1 MVTLPGVEFERR
13 IGDSQLVFDAT
24 LQNRPARVND
34 PRDTGPEAR
43 RSRLMSIDQRVA
55 CRRAP
60 TLPGDLPRAGD
71 WKTSMFEGNPVY
83 TLSGRGWL
91 VNVVVESGITDE
103 EMQETFADDLADAG
117 ADGDPDDY
125 GVMTY
130 VSLEPAGAP
139 QDGVDL
145 MMAVLEMLAKTCD
158 GVVLA
163 N

>member
-1 MVTLPGVEFERR
+1 
-13 IGDSQLVFDAT
+13 
-24 LQNRPARVND
+24 
-34 PRDTGPEAR
+34 
-43 RSRLMSIDQRVA
+43 MSIDQRVA

-60 TLPGDLPRAGD
+60 TLPGALPQAD
-71 WKTSMFEGNPVY
+71 AWKTSMYEGAPVY
-83 TLSGRGWL
+83 TLSGRSWL
-91 VNVVVESGITDE
+91 VNVIVEHGFSDPE
-103 EMQETFADDLADAG
+103 AQETFAEELEDAG
-117 ADGDPDDY
+117 AEGGPDDY

-130 VSLEPAGAP
+130 VSLEPAGAS

>member
-1 MVTLPGVEFERR
+1 
-13 IGDSQLVFDAT
+13 
-24 LQNRPARVND
+24 
-34 PRDTGPEAR
+34 
-43 RSRLMSIDQRVA
+43 MSIDQRVA

-60 TLPGDLPRAGD
+60 TLPGALPRAGE
-71 WKTSMFEGNPVY
+71 WKASMFEGAPVY
-83 TLSGRGWL
+83 TFSGRGWL
-91 VNVVVESGITDE
+91 VNVMVEHGLSDPE
-103 EMQETFADDLADAG
+103 EQETFAEELADAG
-117 ADGDPDDY
+117 AEGDPDEY
-125 GVMTY
+125 GMMTY

>member
-1 MVTLPGVEFERR
+1 
-13 IGDSQLVFDAT
+13 
-24 LQNRPARVND
+24 
-34 PRDTGPEAR
+34 
-43 RSRLMSIDQRVA
+43 MSIDQRVA

-60 TLPGDLPRAGD
+60 TLPGDLPQASE
-71 WKTSMFEGNPVY
+71 WKTSTFEGTPVF

-91 VNVVVESGITDE
+91 VNVIVEHGISDP
-103 EMQETFADDLADAG
+103 EMLETFAEELEDAG
-117 ADGDPDDY
+117 AEGGPDDY

-139 QDGVDL
+139 KDGVDL

>member
-1 MVTLPGVEFERR
+1 
-13 IGDSQLVFDAT
+13 
-24 LQNRPARVND
+24 
-34 PRDTGPEAR
+34 
-43 RSRLMSIDQRVA
+43 MSIDQRVA

-60 TLPGDLPRAGD
+60 TLPDALPRAGD
-71 WKTSMFEGNPVY
+71 WKTSMFEGGPVY

-91 VNVVVESGITDE
+91 VNVMVETGIADE

-117 ADGDPDDY
+117 ADGGPDDY

-130 VSLEPAGAP
+130 VTLEPSGAP
-139 QDGVDL
+139 RDGVDL

-158 GVVLA
+158 GTVLA

>member
-1 MVTLPGVEFERR
+1 
-13 IGDSQLVFDAT
+13 
-24 LQNRPARVND
+24 
-34 PRDTGPEAR
+34 
-43 RSRLMSIDQRVA
+43 MSIDQRVA

-60 TLPGDLPRAGD
+60 TLPGDLPRADG
-71 WKTSMFEGNPVY
+71 WKTAMAEGKAVY

-91 VNVVVESGITDE
+91 VNVIVETDITDDE
-103 EMQETFADDLADAG
+103 IQETFADDLADAG
-117 ADGDPDDY
+117 AEGDPDDY

-163 N
+163 Y